1 MYRPL
6 RSVVF
11 AALASA
17 AVPATLPTAFA
28 ADRAC
33 LPPADPE
40 MERLRAEADDP
51 DLRQQVEISAD
62 DADLLRDGV
71 SRLSG
76 NVRIRSRGRMISADA
91 AEYDTASERL
101 SADGAVT
108 YMDGNLLIRS
118 ERAGFDGA
126 TSRVDFEQAQFRLPA
141 RPARGGAER
150 LQIRADRTV
159 QLQDVFYTSCPEG
172 NEDWR
177 LLANN
182 IDLDAE
188 SGFGTARN
196 VRVEFFNIP
205 ILYTPWITFPIT
217 DERKTGFLFPSVGRS
232 NRTGE
237 DISIPYY
244 LNLAPNYDAMFTPRI
259 MTRRGVQLES
269 EFRYLTR
276 SSSGDVEFDFL
287 PSDRVA
293 DRNRRYT
300 RLRNTSALG
309 QRLRLTLDGEDVSDS
324 EYFED
329 LGGGVGNTSRT
340 HLDRRLDLEYATDSI
355 FVLGRFQGYQT
366 LDEAI
371 EDLDRPY
378 RRLPQLLFEGR
389 WHDIAGGLDTRLDAE
404 IVNFD
409 RESGVTGWRFDAT
422 PTVSR
427 RFGHQG
433 LYATPAVGIRHTRY
447 ELSDTAAGADS
458 APTRTVPEA
467 SLDLGAIFERQLGN
481 GYGVQTL
488 EPRVRAAWIPFRDQD
503 ELPIFDTILPDFD
516 LVQLYRNN
524 RFLGADRV
532 TDTRQVSAGVTTR
545 VLDESSGIER
555 LRLTLGQTRYLAD
568 QRVTLPGEAPL
579 SSGSAEYIGELG
591 LRLGERWR
599 ANVGYQWNSELSAT
613 TRAEAGIQFRPDDNR
628 VLNLAYRFRRGLLEQ
643 SDVSFSWPLA
653 ERWNLV
659 GRYNYS
665 WRDETTLDRFAGL
678 EYEACCF
685 ALRLVLRR
693 YVSRRTGESDTAINL
708 QIELKGLASVGDP
721 ADDFLERG
729 ILGYGDLR

>member
-33 LPPADPE
+33 LPPADSE
-40 MERLRAEADDP
+40 MERLRAEAEDP

-118 ERAGFDGA
+118 ERAGFDGVA
-126 TSRVDFEQAQFRLPA
+126 NRVDFEQAQFRLPS

-159 QLQDVFYTSCPEG
+159 RLQNVLYTSCPEG

-182 IDLDAE
+182 IELDAD

-196 VRVEFFNIP
+196 VRVEFFNVP

-217 DERKTGFLFPSVGRS
+217 DARKTGFLFPSVGRS

-276 SSSGDVEFDFL
+276 SSRGDVDLDFL

-293 DRNRRYT
+293 DRDRRYT

-340 HLDRRLDLEYATDSI
+340 HLDRRLDLEYATESI

-371 EDLDRPY
+371 ADLDRPY
-378 RRLPQLLFEGR
+378 RRLPQLLLEGR
-389 WHDIAGGLDTRLDAE
+389 WHELPGGLNTGLDAE

-409 RESGVTGWRFDAT
+409 RDSGVTGWRLDAT

-447 ELSDTAAGADS
+447 DLSDTAPGADS
-458 APTRTVPEA
+458 TPTRTVPEA

-481 GYGVQTL
+481 GYGLQTL

-503 ELPIFDTILPDFD
+503 DLPIFDTILPDFD
-516 LVQLYRNN
+516 LVQLYRSN

-532 TDTRQVSAGVTTR
+532 ADTRQVSAGVTTR

-555 LRLTLGQTRYLAD
+555 LRLTLGQTRYLGD

-599 ANVGYQWNSELSAT
+599 ANVGYQWDSELSAT

-628 VLNLAYRFRRGLLEQ
+628 VLNLAYRFRRGLVEQ

-665 WRDETTLDRFAGL
+665 WRDQTTLDRFAGL

-685 ALRLVLRR
+685 ALRVVFRR